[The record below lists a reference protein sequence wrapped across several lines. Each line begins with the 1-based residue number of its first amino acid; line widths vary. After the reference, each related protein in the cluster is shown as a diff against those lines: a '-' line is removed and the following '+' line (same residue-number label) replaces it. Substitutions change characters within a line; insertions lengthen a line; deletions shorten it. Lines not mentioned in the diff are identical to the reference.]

1 MWRSIKVEVGTELGI
16 DLETIVSYLNFSGF
30 YTERFLG
37 DPSSIGR
44 YSMWYWPGDNNC
56 VISEFLR
63 LRTQKGFS
71 AVYSWTIKHPYI
83 RSVVGWSIAYHH
95 RGIFTSGCTGV
106 YIRRIWGFLLCYIYY
121 ILATHLTSSIS
132 SLNMSIRKSTHRM
145 PNFLF
150 LSASFDMDSNAARR
164 TSKEW
169 TCVRTYIHMCGC
181 MHTRMHIY
189 VLYICMC
196 GTFKNGCA
204 RL

>member
-1 MWRSIKVEVGTELGI
+1 
-16 DLETIVSYLNFSGF
+16 
-30 YTERFLG
+30 
-37 DPSSIGR
+37 
-44 YSMWYWPGDNNC
+44 MWYWPGDNNC

-83 RSVVGWSIAYHH
+83 RSVVGWFIASVYHH

-106 YIRRIWGFLLCYIYY
+106 YMRRIWGFLLCYIYY

-132 SLNMSIRKSTHRM
+132 SLNMSIRKSIHRM

-164 TSKEW
+164 TSEEW
-169 TCVRTYIHMCGC
+169 MCVRTYIHMCGC

-189 VLYICMC
+189 VLYIYACVEPLRMDVHAYNTIYIYNVCVHVCPQACMHTYVC
-196 GTFKNGCA
+196 VGNTIPGRKTSG
-204 RL
+204 